1 MLINTKFYAA
11 FASNE
16 GFGSRLV
23 KKLYDLTGDIQS
35 AWECDLPLLYK
46 IEGMTARRADNFLKL
61 RDKISPD
68 EELEK
73 VQNSGVSLISYED
86 IDYPELLAQIADPP
100 MWLYYQGNRELF
112 ENKYK
117 VAVVGSRKSSSVGRA
132 TLSKIISEYKNS
144 DLCIV
149 SGLALGIDTTA
160 HQSALENNLATIAV
174 LGSGLKRIYPA
185 KNKELFNDILE
196 KGGLVLSEYPINAD
210 PIAYHFPQRNRIVS
224 GLSPCTLVAE
234 ATLKSGAL
242 ITARLCLEQN
252 RELMCIPGAISNP
265 ATEGI
270 YKLLKDGA
278 GIVTSGTD
286 LLNIMGWTLSK
297 IQNENDIDAGIN
309 NENGKL
315 SAEERKVLGVL
326 RQDSLTIDELALK
339 TGLHVD
345 NLMIILTG
353 LEIEDYVIQ
362 TEGGNYTAV

>member
-1 MLINTKFYAA
+1 MLINKKFYAA

-16 GFGSRLV
+16 GFTSRIV
-23 KKLYDLTGDIQS
+23 KKLYDITGDIQS
-35 AWECDLPLLYK
+35 AWECDLSVLYK
-46 IEGMTARRADNFLKL
+46 IEGMTPRRADNFLKL
-61 RDKISPD
+61 RDKIDPD
-68 EELEK
+68 TELEK
-73 VQNSGVSLISYED
+73 IQNSGVSLISYDD
-86 IDYPELLAQIADPP
+86 IDYPELLTQIADPP

-112 ENKYK
+112 KSKYN

-132 TLSKIISEYKNS
+132 TLTKIISEYKNS

-149 SGLALGIDTTA
+149 SGLALGIDATA

-174 LGSGLKRIYPA
+174 LGSGLKRVYPA
-185 KNKELFNDILE
+185 KNKGLFNDII
-196 KGGLVLSEYPINAD
+196 KNGSLVLSEYPINSE
-210 PIAYHFPQRNRIVS
+210 PIAFHFPQRNRIVS

-234 ATLKSGAL
+234 AALKSGAL

-270 YKLLKDGA
+270 YKLLKEGA
-278 GIVTSGTD
+278 GIVTCGTD

-297 IQNENDIDAGIN
+297 LQNKKDFETVISGEN
-309 NENGKL
+309 EKF
-315 SAEERKVLGVL
+315 SAEEKKVLDAL

-353 LEIEDYVIQ
+353 LEIADYVIQ